1 MNNIVYINTDDSNT
15 DKTNSIWCNFLT
27 YISKLISKVINTA
40 SNIHLTLKP
49 GLPKCVYRLKLY
61 NVLLKNDF
69 QRQTEMSVLNH
80 TVTY

>member
-1 MNNIVYINTDDSNT
+1 MNNTVYINSDDSNT
-15 DKTNSIWCNFLT
+15 DKTNSLCCHAST
-27 YISKLISKVINTA
+27 YTGKLISEVINIA
-40 SNIHLTLKP
+40 SHIHLMLKP

-61 NVLLKNDF
+61 NVLLKKDF